1 MGLPWLLRW
10 WIAVVVVVYW
20 RVVVGGCWEGV
31 EVEDIE
37 QRLTKGVPRDV
48 RVGVNGR
55 AEFHVTSTKKHS
67 WTRNKGVRR
76 LTAVKMFTCMY
87 VPTLFCVL
95 GIVAYRA
102 LASPLHT
109 QTRIRVKI
117 LSPVLYEHRD
127 EDGHGYLVI
136 FTVGSPLRDW

>member
-1 MGLPWLLRW
+1 M
-10 WIAVVVVVYW
+10 AVVVVVYW
-20 RVVVGGCWEGV
+20 RFVVGGCWEGV

-48 RVGVNGR
+48 RVGVNER

-87 VPTLFCVL
+87 LLYFVFWELSLIAHLPRPF
-95 GIVAYRA
+95 
-102 LASPLHT
+102 
-109 QTRIRVKI
+109 I
-117 LSPVLYEHRD
+117 LKRGFGSPVLYEHRD
-127 EDGHGYLVI
+127 EDGHGIWL
-136 FTVGSPLRDW
+136 SLRLARDW